1 MNRKALPDDVEDFF
15 KGTPVFFQPQGASEH
30 SSPPPSSSPS
40 TPTVTHTERSN
51 GRTDERAI
59 KRTSDRVNGA
69 TERGKEPSK
78 TTSTQPI
85 KQSVDTQPVV
95 PESPNDGEQEELPA
109 TGESILER
117 LKLGKSDAQEHTE
130 RYSFEIYRKQKE
142 QIEDFLYEYK
152 KKTGEKL
159 SASKL
164 IREAL
169 NYYFQTIQNAKNR

>member
-15 KGTPVFFQPQGASEH
+15 KGTPVFFQQPGASEH
-30 SSPPPSSSPS
+30 SSPPSSSS
-40 TPTVTHTERSN
+40 TPTTAHTERSN
-51 GRTDERAI
+51 GRTDERTNT
-59 KRTSDRVNGA
+59 RTLERVNGA
-69 TERGKEPSK
+69 TERKKEPSK
-78 TTSTQPI
+78 TASTRPI
-85 KQSVDTQPVV
+85 NQSVDTQPVV
-95 PESPNDGEQEELPA
+95 SESPNDGEQEQSLA

-130 RYSFEIYRKQKE
+130 RYSFEIYGKQKE

-152 KKTGEKL
+152 KRTGEKL

-169 NYYFQTIQNAKNR
+169 NYYFQTIKDAKDR